1 MLVISGIHLK
11 FQEVYS
17 RPEKMHSPTEVE
29 TFCWD
34 SFLERD
40 KIIYY
45 VSFQEG
51 VVKKQIFGSSTKKK
65 IHFPPPKKGYKTI
78 PEEASPTLRPPVPPP
93 PPEAPPVPPTPPSDL
108 PALPEIPPLT
118 PEASAPGG
126 KGAGDSGLAAGLM
139 KGNHPFPNLSH
150 LIIFPHLCFFSKT
163 IPVSDIHTS
172 LYISQNF

>member
-45 VSFQEG
+45 VCEFSGG
-51 VVKKQIFGSSTKKK
+51 VVKNRFLVHPQKKK
-65 IHFPPPKKGYKTI
+65 IHFPPPKKGLEKPSQKHRI
-78 PEEASPTLRPPVPPP
+78 PPLRPPVPPP

-118 PEASAPGG
+118 PEAGRTWWKGG
-126 KGAGDSGLAAGLM
+126 GGFRFSSRPYEGKPPFSRSFTAYYISSPLFFFQ
-139 KGNHPFPNLSH
+139 NHP
-150 LIIFPHLCFFSKT
+150 CK
-163 IPVSDIHTS
+163 
-172 LYISQNF
+172 